1 MKNITKYSMS
11 NNLFTF
17 WHFSGKGKQTE
28 SNKTSQ
34 SAMCSKKRKSTILS
48 TKLKMK

>member
-1 MKNITKYSMS
+1 LLFHEKYCMG

-17 WHFSGKGKQTE
+17 LHFSGKGKQTE
-28 SNKTSQ
+28 SIKTSQ
-34 SAMCSKKRKSTILS
+34 SAMCTKKRKSTILS